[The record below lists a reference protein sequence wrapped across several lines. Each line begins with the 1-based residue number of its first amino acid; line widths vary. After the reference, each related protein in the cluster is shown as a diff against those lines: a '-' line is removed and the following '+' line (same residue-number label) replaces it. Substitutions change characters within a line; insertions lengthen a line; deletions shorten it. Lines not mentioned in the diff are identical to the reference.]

1 MKLPPESSSS
11 WVHIGFAAYTWAS
24 LKAWSEFT
32 ELPQAD
38 RDVLAALA
46 TTLRTSVDSLL
57 KEARE
62 TQDQAIFARP
72 EAQAKQNAWLT
83 LLKRVASEA
92 LSMVAIRLGQGS
104 KDSKAAREFLPN
116 LLATITKKPIAERAG
131 AAAQAASRLANLAA
145 DFAEKASLAA
155 RLTEAANGAEAAVAA
170 SGDAWS
176 AWGKERSEEVVA
188 KGRLRLDLER
198 THRALGAHFVGQRD
212 FVESFFLKAGK
223 PSEGAA
229 DDEPAI
235 EPDPTA
241 EAPPA

>member
-38 RDVLAALA
+38 RDVLANLA
-46 TTLRTSVDSLL
+46 ATLRTSVDALL

-62 TQDQAIFARP
+62 TQDETIFSRP

-83 LLKRVASEA
+83 LLKRVANEA

-104 KDSKAAREFLPN
+104 KDSKPAREFLPN
-116 LLATITKKPIAERAG
+116 LLATITKKPIADRPG
-131 AAAQAASRLANLAA
+131 AAAKAAARLANLAG

-155 RLTEAANGAEAAVAA
+155 RLTAAAQGAESAVT
-170 SGDAWS
+170 GNDT
-176 AWGKERSEEVVA
+176 AWGAWEKERSEEVVA

-198 THRALGAHFVGQRD
+198 THRSLGAHFAGQRD
-212 FVESFFLKAGK
+212 FVESFFLRSGK
-223 PSEGAA
+223 PSEG
-229 DDEPAI
+229 
-235 EPDPTA
+235 TA
-241 EAPPA
+241 EDETPEAETETESPA